1 MDFNKAYSRLNKA
14 QKNAVDTLDGPVL
27 VVAGPGTGKTQILT
41 TRVANIL
48 KKTDTDPNE
57 ILCLTFT
64 EAAATNMKIRLSN
77 LIGRDSYDVNI
88 NTYHG
93 FGNELIRSYK
103 EFFPF
108 DGLPKPA
115 EDLIVDKIYRKI
127 LHDLPYSNLLK
138 GEYYLPS
145 IKSTISRAKREFIL
159 PDNLD
164 KQIFQKLIY

>member
-93 FGNELIRSYK
+93 FGN
-103 EFFPF
+103 
-108 DGLPKPA
+108 
-115 EDLIVDKIYRKI
+115 
-127 LHDLPYSNLLK
+127 
-138 GEYYLPS
+138 
-145 IKSTISRAKREFIL
+145 
-159 PDNLD
+159 
-164 KQIFQKLIY
+164 